1 MSETQAPAP
10 FTCPAVEIDNSILF
24 KPNEDSPDT
33 MWQLAKIIKV
43 KRNASNGSVTIDAI
57 IFGVHGDLRKADLR
71 HVGDP
76 SLKQYPPRGDSG
88 VFKLSPTQ
96 LQLNEIPTL
105 IRRMDSLEQTFRA
118 VMGGQQEEGNTTG
131 VPSASNVSSP
141 SGRRGGR
148 QGAGE

>member
-10 FTCPAVEIDNSILF
+10 FACPAVEIDNSIMV

-43 KRNASNGSVTIDAI
+43 KRNASNGSVTVDAI

-71 HVGDP
+71 HIGDP

-88 VFKLSPTQ
+88 VFRLSPTQ
-96 LQLNEIPTL
+96 LQLNEIPVL
-105 IRRMDSLEQTFRA
+105 MRRMNALEETFRA
-118 VMGGQQEEGNTTG
+118 VMD
-131 VPSASNVSSP
+131 SNSPDAIP
-141 SGRRGGR
+141 SGKRPGR
-148 QGAGE
+148 TPA